1 MNFFKFLFSKP
12 DESTNDKLGAYPEKV
27 HVRAMPERRYLK
39 TSRSMT
45 LLSVGLICSMIILT
59 FVVYMLSPLLR
70 AEPML
75 LTIDKRFYKLEPVQ
89 RSVVVEKAND
99 VLLETYIQEY
109 IKLMYTCVSDIDAM
123 NERWGENSHFYWFTQ
138 RKLYM
143 RFNEEKEKKIQQIIN
158 GLTVEVK
165 IRFVQR
171 IIGLL
176 WVCEFDTI
184 EHRPEDEY
192 PTRKRWRAYLKVGYE
207 KRAYPNRDEQIKNA
221 INFTVANFY
230 IGSRA
235 IHEDDKNAKFID

>member
-59 FVVYMLSPLLR
+59 FVVYLISPLLR

-75 LTIDKRFYKLEPVQ
+75 LAIDKRFYKLEPVQ
-89 RSVVVEKAND
+89 RSVVVAKAND
-99 VLLETYIQEY
+99 MLLETYIQEY

-123 NERWGENSHFYWFTQ
+123 NERWGENSHFYWFSDLAIYTKFSEG
-138 RKLYM
+138 R
-143 RFNEEKEKKIQQIIN
+143 EKKIQQIIN

-171 IIGLL
+171 IIDLL

-192 PTRKRWRAYLKVGYE
+192 PTRKRWRAYLEVGYIP
-207 KRAYPNRDEQIKNA
+207 RPYPNHDERIKNA
-221 INFTVANFY
+221 INFRVFKFFV
-230 IGSRA
+230 GSRG